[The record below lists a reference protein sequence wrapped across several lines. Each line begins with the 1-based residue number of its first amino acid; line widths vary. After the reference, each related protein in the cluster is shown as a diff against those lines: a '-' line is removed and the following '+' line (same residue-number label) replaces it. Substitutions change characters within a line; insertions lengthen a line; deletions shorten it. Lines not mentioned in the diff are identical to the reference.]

1 MSNNNITSTT
11 EPTLEPT
18 LESTSEPTSEPTSES
33 TSELA
38 KTSEIVQNTED
49 DIVITEEDKKQFI
62 NKMVQYRN
70 TAITFIGNNKKDLAS
85 IYLQHSNAT
94 DVPDEDRC
102 GVLGINL
109 VEIEE
114 KNNVDVA
121 FIPIKILHIELVNQI
136 SERKKENDENIIYFL
151 LLTPVE
157 EKILEI
163 DIRTL
168 MS

>member
-1 MSNNNITSTT
+1 MSENNISSKT
-11 EPTLEPT
+11 EPIQEPVPEPT
-18 LESTSEPTSEPTSES
+18 IEPTKES
-33 TSELA
+33 DVS
-38 KTSEIVQNTED
+38 QTETDD
-49 DIVITEEDKKQFI
+49 DIVITEEDKKEFI

-70 TAITFIGNNKKDLAS
+70 TALTFIGNNKKELAS
-85 IYLQHSNAT
+85 IYLQHSKSP
-94 DVPDEDRC
+94 DVPEEDRD

-121 FIPIKILHIELVNQI
+121 FIPTKLLHIELVNQI
-136 SERKKENDENIIYFL
+136 NERKKENNENVIYFL

-157 EKILEI
+157 EKLLEI

-168 MS
+168 IS

>member
-1 MSNNNITSTT
+1 MSEYNNSQTT
-11 EPTLEPT
+11 PTTDPPKEADPH
-18 LESTSEPTSEPTSES
+18 
-33 TSELA
+33 
-38 KTSEIVQNTED
+38 VRGDND
-49 DIVITEEDKKQFI
+49 NDNDNDNDIVITEKDKEEFI

-85 IYLQHSNAT
+85 IYLQHINS
-94 DVPDEDRC
+94 PDIPEEDSS

-109 VEIEE
+109 VEIET

-121 FIPIKILHIELVNQI
+121 FIPTKLLHIELVNQI
-136 SERKKENDENIIYFL
+136 NARKKENNENIIYFL

-168 MS
+168 TS

>member
-1 MSNNNITSTT
+1 MSENNVPPTTLDSTK
-11 EPTLEPT
+11 
-18 LESTSEPTSEPTSES
+18 ESDIIDEVKE
-33 TSELA
+33 A
-38 KTSEIVQNTED
+38 VKDNDD
-49 DIVITEEDKKQFI
+49 DIVVTEEDKKQFI

-109 VEIEE
+109 VEIED

-136 SERKKENDENIIYFL
+136 NERKKENDENIIYFL

>member
-1 MSNNNITSTT
+1 MSENNISPTT
-11 EPTLEPT
+11 PTLDP
-18 LESTSEPTSEPTSES
+18 STETYPQ
-33 TSELA
+33 
-38 KTSEIVQNTED
+38 INGNDD
-49 DIVITEEDKKQFI
+49 DIVITDKDKEEFI

-70 TAITFIGNNKKDLAS
+70 TAITFIGNNKKELAS
-85 IYLQHSNAT
+85 IYLQHINSP
-94 DVPDEDRC
+94 DIPDEDRC

-121 FIPIKILHIELVNQI
+121 FIPTKLLHIELVNQI
-136 SERKKENDENIIYFL
+136 NERKKENDENIIYFL

>member
-1 MSNNNITSTT
+1 MSENNISPTT
-11 EPTLEPT
+11 PDPTK
-18 LESTSEPTSEPTSES
+18 ESDIIDDVKE
-33 TSELA
+33 A
-38 KTSEIVQNTED
+38 VKDNND
-49 DIVITEEDKKQFI
+49 DIVVTEEDKQQFI

-70 TAITFIGNNKKDLAS
+70 TAITFIGNNKKELAS

-121 FIPIKILHIELVNQI
+121 FIPTKLLHIELVNQI
-136 SERKKENDENIIYFL
+136 NERKKENDENIIYFL